1 MNGSWHDDRSLEQAT
16 ESVNCEHRCGQEGFS
31 TQSSL
36 RYGPCLVDMKIL
48 DLTKRDL
55 ELVSKAKEL
64 IQKRK
69 SKRSSVASV
78 LRTRKDKVFQGVN
91 IEIEC
96 SAPCSICAEY
106 AAIGTMVSEGEEEI
120 ETIVAV
126 SNKEGGYVLPP
137 CGKCRQFISEFGNP
151 YVIIQVEGAL
161 KKVQL
166 SELYPLPCVSE

>member
-1 MNGSWHDDRSLEQAT
+1 
-16 ESVNCEHRCGQEGFS
+16 
-31 TQSSL
+31 
-36 RYGPCLVDMKIL
+36 MKLL
-48 DLTKRDL
+48 DLTNSDL
-55 ELVSKAKEL
+55 ELVGKANRL

-78 LRTRKDKVFQGVN
+78 LRTTSGRVFQGVN

-106 AAIGTMVSEGEEEI
+106 AAIGTMVSEGEKEI

-126 SNKEGGYVLPP
+126 SHKNGGHVMPP
-137 CGKCRQFISEFGNP
+137 CGKCRQFISEFGDP
-151 YVIIQVEGAL
+151 YVIVQLKRAF
-161 KKVQL
+161 KKVKL